1 MFTVQNDWSDYM
13 TLQEIAEMML
23 KEVDRYAVTKEVDV
37 PKMVQVRTH
46 KRKRINK
53 KWKKRYGMKMIYV
66 KKMAKVADITLEN
79 VLEFCQEKGLPLP
92 DEFLTIQND
101 YEGDKSDE

>member
-13 TLQEIAEMML
+13 TLQEIATEML
-23 KEVDRYAVTKEVDV
+23 KEVDRYAVRREIDV
-37 PKMVQVRTH
+37 PKMVQARTH
-46 KRKRINK
+46 KKWRTNK
-53 KWKKRYGMKMIYV
+53 KWAKRYGTKVVYER
-66 KKMAKVADITLEN
+66 KMARVADITLEN